1 MSKFYTIDE
10 VSELIDVPAD
20 VIREWV
26 SEGKVSASRRAGDVV
41 LRHHDVQ
48 RLLTEYGRSEDGDKA
63 TEAAKNGSQA
73 SAAQGYMGAQDS
85 SSDPASYYGYPE
97 PEPEPEVQPVQKPQ
111 TGAFKAP
118 TPPMG
123 RNVGAAVPVSERV
136 ATRAQSASDSVDG
149 ESTLSISAPPIT
161 FESLTGIAPV
171 ALDYSSF
178 YDRDLDEYES
188 QMRYLEMEL
197 PLRSCSSGT
206 EKGLSNSNLDKN
218 SAKTDGASAAIDGAQ
233 LEQAIERAV
242 EPLARAQARLIKLF
256 NETREE
262 ARRPSSLP
270 APGANSTD
278 KALARIEEKL
288 AHLPGNSAPA
298 EAESKSLRI
307 FTETL
312 VSGLRQDLASLRTF
326 CTERF
331 NAIDDGPAE
340 LPHDVLENLKEIRS
354 TLGKMETQQDNVGS
368 AALSNLQKKYDLL
381 TQKYNNLRTEHERM
395 AKEHSEVSESS
406 ADVNSILNRLEVLRA
421 PLDAYGLNVGDFME
435 KIVGHVDELSNAKR
449 ELTKQCSALEQKYN
463 DCEAKYEA
471 CEEESST
478 FQVLIGNLQKDNRAL
493 KDECERLKKENAQ
506 AKDDFDEL
514 ESLRETCQRLQST
527 ASGSDEA
534 FGKLQQD
541 YISLQEQNKELRKK
555 VQEYTSEI
563 EQIKG
568 QLQDN
573 RSDNDAQASALQAEL
588 EQRDSAIKDLKAR
601 FEEVSGQLKKANQ
614 ECSASANELDEI
626 KALLEEAKEEAD
638 EARKQLDHSN
648 TAYDD
653 LSEAYKKKE
662 EEAEGAKAELVQMQ
676 TVVKSTKAQSAEL
689 ENMAAEAHKETSEA
703 LAKLKE
709 AEARLEEA
717 EREFEEQQAKVE
729 EAENSREELRVQL
742 ENAQAEAEE
751 LLAKAQD
758 ENRQSL
764 EKLQQELA
772 QAQAQAIASK
782 AELDKQSADIAE
794 REKALQENSS
804 RLESEKSRLLRRIN
818 TLQAKNEALQAE
830 IEESHEFGDDY
841 DAVKA
846 VEVRMQDRLD
856 AVNLELNETKAKLK
870 EYEAQAKSGE
880 SDGGGKELSEALDK
894 LSKLK
899 AENDS
904 LRYELSVRSDSDSLQ
919 KQSAQMLEALANF
932 EAENAEKDRLIEES
946 HQDRARL
953 RDELERTKQALFE
966 QQQLYERERKEW
978 SEILAKQVKGE
989 SVDTGADPLRR
1000 GGFKLFRN
1008 RGGSV

>member
-48 RLLTEYGRSEDGDKA
+48 RLLSEYGRSEDGDKA
-63 TEAAKNGSQA
+63 ANAVKNDGQLNT
-73 SAAQGYMGAQDS
+73 AQGYMGAQGS
-85 SSDPASYYGYPE
+85 SADPASYYGYPDSASM
-97 PEPEPEVQPVQKPQ
+97 PESAVQPVQES
-111 TGAFKAP
+111 GGVFKAP
-118 TPPMG
+118 IPPVG
-123 RNVGAAVPVSERV
+123 RNVGAAVPVSGRV
-136 ATRAQSASDSVDG
+136 VNTQSAADSVDG
-149 ESTLSISAPPIT
+149 ESTLSVSAPPIT

-197 PLRSCSSGT
+197 PLRSCASGT
-206 EKGLSNSNLDKN
+206 EDSFSSSGLDKKN
-218 SAKTDGASAAIDGAQ
+218 GTKTTGTFTAIDGAQ

-262 ARRPSSLP
+262 VRRPSVLP
-270 APGANSTD
+270 APGGSSVD
-278 KALARIEEKL
+278 KALTRIEEKL
-288 AHLPGNSAPA
+288 ANLSGNSAPV

-307 FTETL
+307 FAETM
-312 VSGLRQDLASLRTF
+312 VSSLRQDLASLRTF

-331 NAIDDGPAE
+331 NAINNGSIE
-340 LPHDVLENLKEIRS
+340 QLPHDISESFADIKS
-354 TLGKMETQQDNVGS
+354 ALGKLEAKQDNVGS
-368 AALSNLQKKYDLL
+368 PALDNLQKKYDLL

-395 AKEHSEVSESS
+395 AKEHSEVSENS
-406 ADVNSILNRLEVLRA
+406 ANVDSILNRLEVLRA
-421 PLDAYGLNVGDFME
+421 PLDAYGLDIGDFME
-435 KIVGHVDELSNAKR
+435 KIVGYVDELNNAKR
-449 ELTKQCSALEQKYN
+449 ELSEQYSDLEQKYN

-493 KDECERLKKENAQ
+493 KDECEHLKKENAQ
-506 AKDDFDEL
+506 TKDAFDEL
-514 ESLRETCQRLQST
+514 ESLRETCQRLQNT

-534 FGKLQQD
+534 FSQLQKD
-541 YISLQEQNKELRKK
+541 YLSLQEQNKELRKK
-555 VQEYTSEI
+555 AQESV
-563 EQIKG
+563 
-568 QLQDN
+568 
-573 RSDNDAQASALQAEL
+573 SEL
-588 EQRDSAIKDLKAR
+588 EQRDSTIQGLKSR
-601 FEEVSGQLKKANQ
+601 FEEVSSQLNRANQ
-614 ECSASANELDEI
+614 ECSASASELDKI
-626 KALLEEAKEEAD
+626 KVLLEEAKNDAED
-638 EARKQLDHSN
+638 ARKQLDHSN

-689 ENMAAEAHKETSEA
+689 ENMAAEAHRETSEA

-709 AEARLEEA
+709 AETRLEEA
-717 EREFEEQQAKVE
+717 EKEFKEQQAKVE
-729 EAENSREELRVQL
+729 EAESSREELRVRL
-742 ENAQAEAEE
+742 ESAEAEAEE
-751 LLAKAQD
+751 LLAKVQA
-758 ENRQSL
+758 ESRQSL
-764 EKLQQELA
+764 EKLQAELA
-772 QAQAQAIASK
+772 EARAQAAANQ
-782 AELDKQSADIAE
+782 AELDKKVADIAQ
-794 REKALQENSS
+794 REKVLQENSS
-804 RLESEKSRLLRRIN
+804 RLESEKARLLRRIN

-830 IEESHEFGDDY
+830 IEESHEFGDEF

-856 AVNLELNETKAKLK
+856 AVNFELNETKAKLK
-870 EYEAQAKSGE
+870 EYEAKAKESGGE
-880 SDGGGKELSEALDK
+880 GKELSEALDK
-894 LSKLK
+894 LNKLK

-946 HQDRARL
+946 HQDRAHL
-953 RDELERTKQALFE
+953 REELERTKQSLFE

-989 SVDTGADPLRR
+989 SIDTGAEPLRR

>member
-48 RLLTEYGRSEDGDKA
+48 RLLSEYGRSEDGDNKTA
-63 TEAAKNGSQA
+63 ETAKSGGQS

-85 SSDPASYYGYPE
+85 SSDPASYYGYPD
-97 PEPEPEVQPVQKPQ
+97 PEPEPESQPTQEP
-111 TGAFKAP
+111 TATFKAP
-118 TPPMG
+118 SSSVG
-123 RNVGAAVPVSERV
+123 RNMGAAVPVSERV
-136 ATRAQSASDSVDG
+136 TSATQPVAESVDG

-197 PLRSCSSGT
+197 PLRSSGA
-206 EKGLSNSNLDKN
+206 EKNLSNSNLDKN
-218 SAKTDGASAAIDGAQ
+218 SVKANGTSAAIDGAQ

-262 ARRPSSLP
+262 SRRPSSLP
-270 APGANSTD
+270 APGGSSTD

-288 AHLPGNSAPA
+288 AHLPNNSAPV
-298 EAESKSLRI
+298 EAESKSIRI
-307 FTETL
+307 FAETL
-312 VSGLRQDLASLRTF
+312 VSSLRQDMASLRTF

-331 NAIDDGPAE
+331 NAIDSGAVE
-340 LPHDVLENLKEIRS
+340 LPKDILENFDEIRS
-354 TLGKMETQQDNVGS
+354 TLDKLEAKQDSVGS
-368 AALSNLQKKYDLL
+368 AALGNLQKKYDLL

-395 AKEHSEVSESS
+395 AKEHSEVSESG
-406 ADVNSILNRLEVLRA
+406 ANVDSILNRLEVLRA
-421 PLDAYGLNVGDFME
+421 PLDAYGLDVGDFME
-435 KIVGHVDELSNAKR
+435 KIVSYVDELSNAKG

-527 ASGSDEA
+527 ASGSDEV

-541 YISLQEQNKELRKK
+541 YLSLQEQNKELQKQAK
-555 VQEYTSEI
+555 DYASEL
-563 EQIKG
+563 EHIKS
-568 QLQDN
+568 QLQDD
-573 RSDNDAQASALQAEL
+573 RSDNAAQASALQAEL
-588 EQRDSAIKDLKAR
+588 DQRDSDIKDLKAQ
-601 FEEVSGQLKKANQ
+601 FEEVSAQLKKANQ
-614 ECSASANELDEI
+614 ECDDSANELDEI
-626 KALLEEAKEEAD
+626 KALLEEAKEEAE

-703 LAKLKE
+703 LARLKE

-717 EREFEEQQAKVE
+717 EKEFGEQQTKVE
-729 EAENSREELRVQL
+729 EAESAREELRLQL

-772 QAQAQAIASK
+772 QAQAQALASQ
-782 AELDKQSADIAE
+782 AELDKQTADIAQ
-794 REKALQENSS
+794 REKALQENAS

-870 EYEAQAKSGE
+870 EYETKAGE
-880 SDGGGKELSEALDK
+880 GGSKELNDALGQ

-899 AENDS
+899 SENDS

-953 RDELERTKQALFE
+953 REELERTKQSLFE

-989 SVDTGADPLRR
+989 SIDTGADPLRR

-1008 RGGSV
+1008 RSGSV

>member
-48 RLLTEYGRSEDGDKA
+48 RLLAEYGRSEDGDKA
-63 TEAAKNGSQA
+63 AETAKNGNQA
-73 SAAQGYMGAQDS
+73 AAAQGYMGAQDS
-85 SSDPASYYGYPE
+85 SSDPASYYGYPD
-97 PEPEPEVQPVQKPQ
+97 PEPEPEVQPVQKPV
-111 TGAFKAP
+111 GAFKAP
-118 TPPMG
+118 TPPMN

-136 ATRAQSASDSVDG
+136 APSAQSTSGSVDG
-149 ESTLSISAPPIT
+149 ESTLSIAAPPIT

-206 EKGLSNSNLDKN
+206 EKSLSNSNLDKN
-218 SAKTDGASAAIDGAQ
+218 SAKTNGASAIDGAQ

-270 APGANSTD
+270 APGGNSTD

-288 AHLPGNSAPA
+288 AHLPGNSAPV

-331 NAIDDGPAE
+331 NAIDNGPAE
-340 LPHDVLENLKEIRS
+340 LPHDVSENLDKIRS
-354 TLGKMETQQDNVGS
+354 TLDKMDAKQDSVGS
-368 AALSNLQKKYDLL
+368 AALGNLQKKYDLL

-406 ADVNSILNRLEVLRA
+406 ADVDSILNRLEVLRA
-421 PLDAYGLNVGDFME
+421 PLDAYGLSVGDFME

-449 ELTKQCSALEQKYN
+449 ELSKQCSALEQKYN

-478 FQVLIGNLQKDNRAL
+478 FQVLIGNLQKDNRTL

-541 YISLQEQNKELRKK
+541 YTSLQEQNRELRKK
-555 VQEYTSEI
+555 AQEYASEI

-568 QLQDN
+568 QLQDKQ
-573 RSDNDAQASALQAEL
+573 SDNAAQASELQAEL
-588 EQRDSAIKDLKAR
+588 EQRDKAIQDLKAR
-601 FEEVSGQLKKANQ
+601 FEEASSQLKKANQ

-626 KALLEEAKEEAD
+626 KSLLEEAKKEAD

-703 LAKLKE
+703 LAKLKD

-729 EAENSREELRVQL
+729 EAENSREELRMQL

-772 QAQAQAIASK
+772 QAQAQAVASQ

-794 REKALQENSS
+794 REKALQENSA

-856 AVNLELNETKAKLK
+856 AVNLELNETKARLK
-870 EYEAQAKSGE
+870 EYEAKSGE
-880 SDGGGKELSEALDK
+880 NGGGGKELNEALDK

-989 SVDTGADPLRR
+989 GVDTGADPLRR

>member
-26 SEGKVSASRRAGDVV
+26 SDGKVASSRRAGDVV

-48 RLLTEYGRSEDGDKA
+48 RLLSEYGRSEESAKA
-63 TEAAKNGSQA
+63 AGAVKNSPQPSAAK
-73 SAAQGYMGAQDS
+73 GYMGAQDS
-85 SSDPASYYGYPE
+85 ASDPANYYGYPE
-97 PEPEPEVQPVQKPQ
+97 PEPEPIAQPQPLQKAAD
-111 TGAFKAP
+111 TFKASP
-118 TPPMG
+118 PPMD
-123 RNVGAAVPVSERV
+123 RSRGATLPIPEHAIPH
-136 ATRAQSASDSVDG
+136 AQPIPDSVDG
-149 ESTLSISAPPIT
+149 ESTLSVSAPPIT
-161 FESLTGIAPV
+161 FESLTGVAPV

-197 PLRSCSSGT
+197 PLRSCSSGID
-206 EKGLSNSNLDKN
+206 KASNGSRSDRNGTK
-218 SAKTDGASAAIDGAQ
+218 AERASAAINGAQ
-233 LEQAIERAV
+233 LEQTIERAV

-256 NETREE
+256 NEIREE
-262 ARRPSSLP
+262 SRRPSALP
-270 APGANSTD
+270 SPGGSSVD
-278 KALARIEEKL
+278 KALARIEDKL
-288 AHLPGNSAPA
+288 THLPTSSAPL
-298 EAESKSLRI
+298 ETESKSIRI
-307 FTETL
+307 FAETMF
-312 VSGLRQDLASLRTF
+312 SSIRQDLASLRTF

-331 NAIDDGPAE
+331 NTIDKGPAE
-340 LPHDVLENLKEIRS
+340 LPHDMVENFAQIRS
-354 TLGKMETQQDNVGS
+354 TLDKLEAKQDSAGS
-368 AALSNLQKKYDLL
+368 AALGNLQKKYDLL

-395 AKEHSEVSESS
+395 AKEHSEVNESG
-406 ADVNSILNRLEVLRA
+406 ANVNAILNRLEVLRT

-435 KIVGHVDELSNAKR
+435 KIVSHVDELTNAKK
-449 ELTKQCSALEQKYN
+449 ELTEQCSALEQKYS

-478 FQVLIGNLQKDNRAL
+478 FQVLIGNLQKDNRSL

-506 AKDDFDEL
+506 AKDDYDEL
-514 ESLRETCQRLQST
+514 ESLRETCKKLQST

-541 YISLQEQNKELRKK
+541 YISLQTQNNELRKQA
-555 VQEYTSEI
+555 QEYVSEI

-568 QLQDN
+568 QLQDD
-573 RSDNDAQASALQAEL
+573 RSGNAAQASALQAEL
-588 EQRDSAIKDLKAR
+588 EQRDKAIQDLKAH

-614 ECSASANELDEI
+614 ECSDSANELDEI
-626 KALLEEAKEEAD
+626 RALLESAKEEAE

-709 AEARLEEA
+709 AESRLEEA

-729 EAENSREELRVQL
+729 EAENSREELRIQL

-764 EKLQQELA
+764 EKLESELA
-772 QAQAQAIASK
+772 QAQAQAAASQ
-782 AELDKQSADIAE
+782 AELDKQVAAIAQ
-794 REKALQENSS
+794 REKALQDSS
-804 RLESEKSRLLRRIN
+804 ARLESEKSRLLRRIN

-870 EYEAQAKSGE
+870 EYEAKAKE
-880 SDGGGKELSEALDK
+880 GGGASKELNEALDK
-894 LSKLK
+894 LGKLK

-953 RDELERTKQALFE
+953 RDELERTKQSLFE

-989 SVDTGADPLRR
+989 SVDTGADPARR

>member
-48 RLLTEYGRSEDGDKA
+48 RLLSEYGRSEDGDNK
-63 TEAAKNGSQA
+63 TVGTAKSDSQSGA
-73 SAAQGYMGAQDS
+73 EGYMGAQDS
-85 SSDPASYYGYPE
+85 SSDPASYYGYPD
-97 PEPEPEVQPVQKPQ
+97 PEPEEQPIQEP
-111 TGAFKAP
+111 TSAFKAP
-118 TPPMG
+118 TSPMG
-123 RNVGAAVPVSERV
+123 KNMGAAVPVSERV
-136 ATRAQSASDSVDG
+136 APSTQPTSDSVDG

-197 PLRSCSSGT
+197 PLRSSGT
-206 EKGLSNSNLDKN
+206 EKNLSNSNLDKN
-218 SAKTDGASAAIDGAQ
+218 NAKASGASAAIDGAQ

-262 ARRPSSLP
+262 SRRPSSLP
-270 APGANSTD
+270 APGGSSTD

-288 AHLPGNSAPA
+288 AHLPSNSAPV
-298 EAESKSLRI
+298 EAESKSIRI
-307 FTETL
+307 FAETL
-312 VSGLRQDLASLRTF
+312 VSSLRQDLASLRTF

-331 NAIDDGPAE
+331 NSINSGTAE
-340 LPHDVLENLKEIRS
+340 LPKDIIENFEEIRS
-354 TLGKMETQQDNVGS
+354 TLGKMEAKQDNVGS
-368 AALSNLQKKYDLL
+368 AALGNLQKKYDLL

-395 AKEHSEVSESS
+395 AKEHSEVSESG
-406 ADVNSILNRLEVLRA
+406 ANVDSILNRLEVLRA
-421 PLDAYGLNVGDFME
+421 PLDAYGMNVGDFME
-435 KIVGHVDELSNAKR
+435 KIVSYVDELSGAKR
-449 ELTKQCSALEQKYN
+449 ELTKQCSVLEQKYN

-478 FQVLIGNLQKDNRAL
+478 FQVLISNLQKDNRTL

-514 ESLRETCQRLQST
+514 ESLRETCQQLQST

-541 YISLQEQNKELRKK
+541 YISLQEQNKELQKK
-555 VQEYTSEI
+555 ARDYSAEI
-563 EQIKG
+563 ERIKS

-588 EQRDSAIKDLKAR
+588 DKRDNDIKDLKAR
-601 FEEVSGQLKKANQ
+601 FEEVSVQLKKANQ
-614 ECSASANELDEI
+614 ECNDSASELDEI
-626 KALLEEAKEEAD
+626 KALLEEAKNEAE

-717 EREFEEQQAKVE
+717 EKEFGEQQAKVE
-729 EAENSREELRVQL
+729 EAESAREELRLQL

-764 EKLQQELA
+764 EKLQQELTQAKA
-772 QAQAQAIASK
+772 QALASQA
-782 AELDKQSADIAE
+782 EFDKQTADIAQ
-794 REKALQENSS
+794 REKSLQENAS

-870 EYEAQAKSGE
+870 EYETKAGE
-880 SDGGGKELSEALDK
+880 GGSSKELNEALSQ

-953 RDELERTKQALFE
+953 REELERTKQSLFE

-989 SVDTGADPLRR
+989 SIDTGADPLRR

>member
-10 VSELIDVPAD
+10 VSGLIDVPAD

-48 RLLTEYGRSEDGDKA
+48 RLLSEYGRSEDGDNKTA
-63 TEAAKNGSQA
+63 GTAKSDSQ
-73 SAAQGYMGAQDS
+73 SGAAQGYMGAQDS
-85 SSDPASYYGYPE
+85 SSDPASYYGYPD
-97 PEPEPEVQPVQKPQ
+97 PEPEPEEQPIQEP
-111 TGAFKAP
+111 TSAFKAP
-118 TPPMG
+118 TSPMG
-123 RNVGAAVPVSERV
+123 KNMGAAVPVSERV
-136 ATRAQSASDSVDG
+136 APSTQPTSDSVDG

-197 PLRSCSSGT
+197 PLRSSGT
-206 EKGLSNSNLDKN
+206 EKNLSNSNLDKN
-218 SAKTDGASAAIDGAQ
+218 NAKASGASAAIDGAQ

-262 ARRPSSLP
+262 SRRPSSLP
-270 APGANSTD
+270 APGGSSTD

-288 AHLPGNSAPA
+288 AHLPSNSAPV
-298 EAESKSLRI
+298 EAESKSIRI
-307 FTETL
+307 FAETL
-312 VSGLRQDLASLRTF
+312 VSSLRQDLASLRTF

-331 NAIDDGPAE
+331 NSINSGTAE
-340 LPHDVLENLKEIRS
+340 LPKDIIENFEEIRS
-354 TLGKMETQQDNVGS
+354 TLGKMEAKQDNVGS
-368 AALSNLQKKYDLL
+368 AALGNLQKKYDLL

-395 AKEHSEVSESS
+395 AKEHSEVSESG
-406 ADVNSILNRLEVLRA
+406 ANVDSILNRLEVLRA
-421 PLDAYGLNVGDFME
+421 PLDAYGMNVGDFME
-435 KIVGHVDELSNAKR
+435 KIVSYVDELSGAKR
-449 ELTKQCSALEQKYN
+449 ELTKQCSVLEQKYN

-478 FQVLIGNLQKDNRAL
+478 FQVLISNLQKDNRTL

-514 ESLRETCQRLQST
+514 ESLRETCQQLQST
-527 ASGSDEA
+527 ASGSNEA

-541 YISLQEQNKELRKK
+541 YISLQEQNKELQKK
-555 VQEYTSEI
+555 ARDYSAEI
-563 EQIKG
+563 ERIKS

-588 EQRDSAIKDLKAR
+588 DKRDNDIKDLKAR
-601 FEEVSGQLKKANQ
+601 FEEVSVQLKKANQ
-614 ECSASANELDEI
+614 ECNDSASELDEI
-626 KALLEEAKEEAD
+626 KALLEEAKNEAE

-717 EREFEEQQAKVE
+717 EKEFGEQQAKVE
-729 EAENSREELRVQL
+729 EAESAREELRLQL

-764 EKLQQELA
+764 EKLQQELTQAKA
-772 QAQAQAIASK
+772 QALASQA
-782 AELDKQSADIAE
+782 EFDKQTADIAQ
-794 REKALQENSS
+794 REKSLQENAS

-870 EYEAQAKSGE
+870 EYETKAGE
-880 SDGGGKELSEALDK
+880 GGSSKELNEALSQ

-953 RDELERTKQALFE
+953 REELERTKQSLFE

-989 SVDTGADPLRR
+989 SIDTGADPLRR
-1000 GGFKLFRN
+1000 SGFKLFRN
-1008 RGGSV
+1008 RGGAV

>member
-10 VSELIDVPAD
+10 VSELTDVPAD

-41 LRHHDVQ
+41 LCRHDVQ
-48 RLLTEYGRSEDGDKA
+48 RLLSEYGRSEDGDNKTA
-63 TEAAKNGSQA
+63 GTAKSDSQ
-73 SAAQGYMGAQDS
+73 SGAAQGYMGAQDS
-85 SSDPASYYGYPE
+85 SSDPASYYGYPD
-97 PEPEPEVQPVQKPQ
+97 PEPEPEEQPIQEP
-111 TGAFKAP
+111 TSAFKAP
-118 TPPMG
+118 TSPMG
-123 RNVGAAVPVSERV
+123 RNMGAAVPVSERV
-136 ATRAQSASDSVDG
+136 ASSTQPTSDSVDG

-197 PLRSCSSGT
+197 PLRSSGT
-206 EKGLSNSNLDKN
+206 EKNLSNSNLDKN
-218 SAKTDGASAAIDGAQ
+218 NAKASGASAAIDGAQ

-262 ARRPSSLP
+262 SRRPSSLP
-270 APGANSTD
+270 APGGSSTD

-288 AHLPGNSAPA
+288 AHLPSNSAPV
-298 EAESKSLRI
+298 EAESKSIRI
-307 FTETL
+307 FAETL
-312 VSGLRQDLASLRTF
+312 VSSLRQDLASLRTF

-331 NAIDDGPAE
+331 NSINSGTAE
-340 LPHDVLENLKEIRS
+340 LPKDIIENFEEIRS
-354 TLGKMETQQDNVGS
+354 TLGKMEAKQDNVGS
-368 AALSNLQKKYDLL
+368 AALGNLQKKYDLL

-395 AKEHSEVSESS
+395 AKEHSEVSESG
-406 ADVNSILNRLEVLRA
+406 ANVDSILNRLEVLRA
-421 PLDAYGLNVGDFME
+421 PLDAYGMNVGDFME
-435 KIVGHVDELSNAKR
+435 KIVSYVDELSGAKR
-449 ELTKQCSALEQKYN
+449 ELTKQCSVLEQKYN

-478 FQVLIGNLQKDNRAL
+478 FQVLISNLQKDNRTL

-514 ESLRETCQRLQST
+514 ESLRETCQQLQST

-541 YISLQEQNKELRKK
+541 YISLQEQNKELQKK
-555 VQEYTSEI
+555 ARDYSAEI
-563 EQIKG
+563 ERIKS

-588 EQRDSAIKDLKAR
+588 DKRDNDIKDLKAR
-601 FEEVSGQLKKANQ
+601 FEEVSVQLKKANQ
-614 ECSASANELDEI
+614 ECNDSASELDEI
-626 KALLEEAKEEAD
+626 KALLEEAKNEAE

-717 EREFEEQQAKVE
+717 EKEFGEQQAKVE
-729 EAENSREELRVQL
+729 EAESAREELRLQL

-764 EKLQQELA
+764 EKLQQELTQAKA
-772 QAQAQAIASK
+772 QALASQA
-782 AELDKQSADIAE
+782 EFDKQTADIAQ
-794 REKALQENSS
+794 REKSLQENAS

-870 EYEAQAKSGE
+870 EYETKAGE
-880 SDGGGKELSEALDK
+880 GGSSKELNEALSQ

-953 RDELERTKQALFE
+953 REELERTKQSLFE

-989 SVDTGADPLRR
+989 SIDTGADPLRR

>member
-48 RLLTEYGRSEDGDKA
+48 RLLSEYGRSEDGDNKTA
-63 TEAAKNGSQA
+63 GTAKSDSQ
-73 SAAQGYMGAQDS
+73 SGAAQGYMGAQDS
-85 SSDPASYYGYPE
+85 SSDPASYYGYPD
-97 PEPEPEVQPVQKPQ
+97 PEPEPEEQSIQEP
-111 TGAFKAP
+111 TSAFKAP
-118 TPPMG
+118 TSPMG
-123 RNVGAAVPVSERV
+123 KNMGAAVPVSERV
-136 ATRAQSASDSVDG
+136 APSTQPTSDSVDG

-197 PLRSCSSGT
+197 PLRSSGT
-206 EKGLSNSNLDKN
+206 EKNLSNSNLDKN
-218 SAKTDGASAAIDGAQ
+218 NAKASGASAAIDGAQ

-262 ARRPSSLP
+262 SRRPSSLP
-270 APGANSTD
+270 APGGSSTD

-288 AHLPGNSAPA
+288 AHLPSNSAPV
-298 EAESKSLRI
+298 EAESKSIRI
-307 FTETL
+307 FAETL
-312 VSGLRQDLASLRTF
+312 VSSLRQDLASLRTF

-331 NAIDDGPAE
+331 NSINSGTAE
-340 LPHDVLENLKEIRS
+340 LPKDIIENFEEIRS
-354 TLGKMETQQDNVGS
+354 TLGKMEAKQDNVGS
-368 AALSNLQKKYDLL
+368 AALGNLQKKYDLL

-395 AKEHSEVSESS
+395 AKEHSEVSESG
-406 ADVNSILNRLEVLRA
+406 ANVDSILNRLEVLRA
-421 PLDAYGLNVGDFME
+421 PLDAYGMNVGDFME
-435 KIVGHVDELSNAKR
+435 KIVSYVDELSGAKR
-449 ELTKQCSALEQKYN
+449 ELTKQCSVLEQKYN

-478 FQVLIGNLQKDNRAL
+478 FQVLISNLQKDNRTL

-514 ESLRETCQRLQST
+514 ESLRETCQQLQST
-527 ASGSDEA
+527 ASGSNEA

-541 YISLQEQNKELRKK
+541 YISLQEQNKELQKK
-555 VQEYTSEI
+555 ARDYSAEI
-563 EQIKG
+563 ERIKS

-588 EQRDSAIKDLKAR
+588 DKRDNDIKDLKAR
-601 FEEVSGQLKKANQ
+601 FEEVSVQLKKANQ
-614 ECSASANELDEI
+614 ECNDSASELDEI
-626 KALLEEAKEEAD
+626 KALLEEAKNEAE

-717 EREFEEQQAKVE
+717 EKEFGEQQAKVE
-729 EAENSREELRVQL
+729 EAESAREELRLQL

-764 EKLQQELA
+764 EKLQQELTQAKA
-772 QAQAQAIASK
+772 QALASQA
-782 AELDKQSADIAE
+782 EFDKQTADIAQ
-794 REKALQENSS
+794 REKSLQENAS

-870 EYEAQAKSGE
+870 EYETKAGE
-880 SDGGGKELSEALDK
+880 GGSSKELNEALSQ

-953 RDELERTKQALFE
+953 REELERTKQSLFE

-989 SVDTGADPLRR
+989 SIDTGADPLRR

-1008 RGGSV
+1008 RGGAV

>member
-48 RLLTEYGRSEDGDKA
+48 RLLSEYGRSEDGDNK
-63 TEAAKNGSQA
+63 TTGTAKSGSQ
-73 SAAQGYMGAQDS
+73 SGAAQGYMGAQDS

-97 PEPEPEVQPVQKPQ
+97 PEPEPEAQPIQEPAN
-111 TGAFKAP
+111 AFKAP
-118 TPPMG
+118 APPMG
-123 RNVGAAVPVSERV
+123 RNMGAAVPVSERV
-136 ATRAQSASDSVDG
+136 APSAQPASDSVDG

-197 PLRSCSSGT
+197 PLRSSGA
-206 EKGLSNSNLDKN
+206 EKNLSNSNLDKN
-218 SAKTDGASAAIDGAQ
+218 SAKANGASAAIDGAQ

-262 ARRPSSLP
+262 SRRPSSLP
-270 APGANSTD
+270 APGGSSAD

-288 AHLPGNSAPA
+288 AHLPSNSAPV
-298 EAESKSLRI
+298 EAESKSIRI
-307 FTETL
+307 FAETL
-312 VSGLRQDLASLRTF
+312 VSSLRQDLASLRTF

-331 NAIDDGPAE
+331 NAINSGTTE
-340 LPHDVLENLKEIRS
+340 LPKDILESFEEIRS
-354 TLGKMETQQDNVGS
+354 TLGKMEAKQDSVGS
-368 AALSNLQKKYDLL
+368 AALGNLQKKYDLL
-381 TQKYNNLRTEHERM
+381 TQKYNNLRAEHERM
-395 AKEHSEVSESS
+395 AKEHSEVSESG
-406 ADVNSILNRLEVLRA
+406 ANVDSILNRLEVLRA
-421 PLDAYGLNVGDFME
+421 PLDAYGMNVGDFME
-435 KIVGHVDELSNAKR
+435 KIVSYVDELSGAKR
-449 ELTKQCSALEQKYN
+449 ELTKQCSVLEQKYN

-478 FQVLIGNLQKDNRAL
+478 FQVLISNLQKDNRTL

-541 YISLQEQNKELRKK
+541 YISLQEQNQELQKK
-555 VQEYTSEI
+555 ARDYSVEI
-563 EQIKG
+563 ERIKG

-573 RSDNDAQASALQAEL
+573 RSENAAQASTLQAEL
-588 EQRDSAIKDLKAR
+588 EQRDNDIKELKAR
-601 FEEVSGQLKKANQ
+601 FEEVSVQLKKANQ
-614 ECSASANELDEI
+614 ECNDSASELDEI
-626 KALLEEAKEEAD
+626 KALLEEAKDEAE

-717 EREFEEQQAKVE
+717 EKEFGEQQIKVE
-729 EAENSREELRVQL
+729 EAESAREELRLQL

-758 ENRQSL
+758 ESRQSL

-772 QAQAQAIASK
+772 QAKAQALANQ
-782 AELDKQSADIAE
+782 AELDKQTADIAQ
-794 REKALQENSS
+794 REKALQENAS
-804 RLESEKSRLLRRIN
+804 RLENEKSRLLRRIN

-870 EYEAQAKSGE
+870 EYETKAGE
-880 SDGGGKELSEALDK
+880 SDSSKELNEALSQ
-894 LSKLK
+894 LGKLK

-953 RDELERTKQALFE
+953 REELERTKQSLFE

-989 SVDTGADPLRR
+989 SIDTGADPLRR

>member
-10 VSELIDVPAD
+10 VSGLIDVPAD

-48 RLLTEYGRSEDGDKA
+48 RLLSEYGRSEDGDNKTA
-63 TEAAKNGSQA
+63 GTAKSDSQ
-73 SAAQGYMGAQDS
+73 SGAAQGYMGAQDS
-85 SSDPASYYGYPE
+85 SSDPASYYGYPD
-97 PEPEPEVQPVQKPQ
+97 PEPEPEEQPIQEP
-111 TGAFKAP
+111 TSAFKAP
-118 TPPMG
+118 TSPMG
-123 RNVGAAVPVSERV
+123 RNMGAAVPVSERV
-136 ATRAQSASDSVDG
+136 APSTQPTSDSVDG

-197 PLRSCSSGT
+197 PLRSSGT
-206 EKGLSNSNLDKN
+206 EKNLSNSNLDKN
-218 SAKTDGASAAIDGAQ
+218 NAKASGASAAIDGAQ

-262 ARRPSSLP
+262 SRRPSSLP
-270 APGANSTD
+270 APGGSSTD

-288 AHLPGNSAPA
+288 AHLPSNSAPV
-298 EAESKSLRI
+298 EAESKSIRI
-307 FTETL
+307 FAETL
-312 VSGLRQDLASLRTF
+312 VSSLRQDLASLRTF

-331 NAIDDGPAE
+331 NSINSGTAE
-340 LPHDVLENLKEIRS
+340 LPKDIIENFEEIRS
-354 TLGKMETQQDNVGS
+354 TLGKMEAKQDNVGS
-368 AALSNLQKKYDLL
+368 AALGNLQKKYDLL

-395 AKEHSEVSESS
+395 AKEHSEVSESG
-406 ADVNSILNRLEVLRA
+406 ANVDSILNRLEVLRA
-421 PLDAYGLNVGDFME
+421 PLDAYGMNVGDFME
-435 KIVGHVDELSNAKR
+435 KIVSYVDELSGAKR
-449 ELTKQCSALEQKYN
+449 ELTKQCSVLEQKYN

-478 FQVLIGNLQKDNRAL
+478 FQVLISNLQKDNRTL

-514 ESLRETCQRLQST
+514 ESLRETCQQLQST
-527 ASGSDEA
+527 ASGSNEA

-541 YISLQEQNKELRKK
+541 YISLQEQNKELQKK
-555 VQEYTSEI
+555 ARDYSAEI
-563 EQIKG
+563 ERIKS

-588 EQRDSAIKDLKAR
+588 DKRDNDIKDLKAR
-601 FEEVSGQLKKANQ
+601 FEEVSVQLKKANQ
-614 ECSASANELDEI
+614 ECNDSASELDEI
-626 KALLEEAKEEAD
+626 KALLEEAKNEAE

-717 EREFEEQQAKVE
+717 EKEFGEQQAKVE
-729 EAENSREELRVQL
+729 EAESAREELRLQL

-764 EKLQQELA
+764 EKLQQELTQAKA
-772 QAQAQAIASK
+772 QALASQA
-782 AELDKQSADIAE
+782 EFDKQTADIAQ
-794 REKALQENSS
+794 REKSLQENAS

-870 EYEAQAKSGE
+870 EYETKAGE
-880 SDGGGKELSEALDK
+880 GGSSKELNEALSQ

-953 RDELERTKQALFE
+953 REELERTKQSLFE

-989 SVDTGADPLRR
+989 SIDTGADPLRR

-1008 RGGSV
+1008 RGGAV

>member
-48 RLLTEYGRSEDGDKA
+48 RLLSEYGRSEDGDNKTA
-63 TEAAKNGSQA
+63 GTAKSDSQ
-73 SAAQGYMGAQDS
+73 SGAAQGYMGAQDS
-85 SSDPASYYGYPE
+85 SSDPASYYGYPD
-97 PEPEPEVQPVQKPQ
+97 PEPEPEEQPIQEP
-111 TGAFKAP
+111 TSAFKAP
-118 TPPMG
+118 TSPMG
-123 RNVGAAVPVSERV
+123 RNMGAAVPVSERV
-136 ATRAQSASDSVDG
+136 APSTQPASDSVDG
-149 ESTLSISAPPIT
+149 KSTLSISAPPIT

-197 PLRSCSSGT
+197 PLRSSGT
-206 EKGLSNSNLDKN
+206 EKNLSNSNLDKN
-218 SAKTDGASAAIDGAQ
+218 NVKASGASAAIDGAQ

-262 ARRPSSLP
+262 SRRLSSLP
-270 APGANSTD
+270 ASGGISTD

-288 AHLPGNSAPA
+288 AHLPSNSAPV
-298 EAESKSLRI
+298 EAESKSIRI
-307 FTETL
+307 FAETL
-312 VSGLRQDLASLRTF
+312 VSSLRQDLASLRTF
-326 CTERF
+326 CIERF
-331 NAIDDGPAE
+331 NSINSGTAE
-340 LPHDVLENLKEIRS
+340 LPKDIIENFEEIRS
-354 TLGKMETQQDNVGS
+354 TLGKMEAKQENVGS
-368 AALSNLQKKYDLL
+368 AALGNLQKKYDLL

-395 AKEHSEVSESS
+395 AKEHSEVSESG
-406 ADVNSILNRLEVLRA
+406 ANVDSILNRLEVLRA
-421 PLDAYGLNVGDFME
+421 PLDAYGMNVGDFME
-435 KIVGHVDELSNAKR
+435 KIVSYVDELSCAKR
-449 ELTKQCSALEQKYN
+449 ELTKQCSVLEQKYN

-478 FQVLIGNLQKDNRAL
+478 FQVLISNLQKDNRIL

-514 ESLRETCQRLQST
+514 ESLRETCQQLQST

-541 YISLQEQNKELRKK
+541 YISLQEQNKELQKK
-555 VQEYTSEI
+555 ARDYSAEI
-563 EQIKG
+563 ERIKS

-588 EQRDSAIKDLKAR
+588 EKRDNDIKDLKAR
-601 FEEVSGQLKKANQ
+601 FEEVSVQLKKANQ
-614 ECSASANELDEI
+614 ECNDSASELDEI
-626 KALLEEAKEEAD
+626 KALLEEAKNEAE

-717 EREFEEQQAKVE
+717 EKEFGEQQAKVE
-729 EAENSREELRVQL
+729 EAESAREELRLQL

-764 EKLQQELA
+764 EKLQQELTQAKA
-772 QAQAQAIASK
+772 QALASQA
-782 AELDKQSADIAE
+782 EFDKQTADIVQ
-794 REKALQENSS
+794 REKSLQENAS

-870 EYEAQAKSGE
+870 EYETKAGE
-880 SDGGGKELSEALDK
+880 GGSSKELNEALSQ
-894 LSKLK
+894 LNKLK

-953 RDELERTKQALFE
+953 REELERTKQSLFE

-989 SVDTGADPLRR
+989 SIDTGADPLRR

>member
-1 MSKFYTIDE
+1 MSKFYTIEE
-10 VSELIDVPAD
+10 VSELINVPAD

-41 LRHHDVQ
+41 LRHHEVQ
-48 RLLTEYGRSEDGDKA
+48 RLLSEYGESEDGGNKA
-63 TEAAKNGSQA
+63 SAAGDSNQLG
-73 SAAQGYMGAQDS
+73 AAQGYIGAQDS
-85 SSDPASYYGYPE
+85 AADPASYYGYPE
-97 PEPEPEVQPVQKPQ
+97 PEPEPEVQQVQEPVQSFKTSASP
-111 TGAFKAP
+111 GAMGGNVGLP
-118 TPPMG
+118 TPG
-123 RNVGAAVPVSERV
+123 RAINNPP
-136 ATRAQSASDSVDG
+136 ATSADSVDG
-149 ESTLSISAPPIT
+149 ESTLSISAPIT

-197 PLRSCSSGT
+197 PLRSCA
-206 EKGLSNSNLDKN
+206 SNADKSLGSVGLDK
-218 SAKTDGASAAIDGAQ
+218 SAQKSTGASASIDGAQ

-262 ARRPSSLP
+262 SRRPSSLP
-270 APGANSTD
+270 APGGSSVD

-288 AHLPGNSAPA
+288 AKVSSSAAPV
-298 EAESKSLRI
+298 EAESKSVRI
-307 FTETL
+307 LTETL
-312 VSGLRQDLASLRTF
+312 VNGLRQDLAALRTF

-331 NAIDDGPAE
+331 NAIDNKPAGLSRDILKNFE
-340 LPHDVLENLKEIRS
+340 DIKSSLDKLESN
-354 TLGKMETQQDNVGS
+354 QDSGGG
-368 AALSNLQKKYDLL
+368 AALGNLQKKYDLL

-395 AKEHSEVSESS
+395 AKEHSEVNESG
-406 ADVNSILNRLEVLRA
+406 VNVDSILNRLEVLRA
-421 PLDAYGLNVGDFME
+421 PLDAYGLKVGDFME
-435 KIVGHVDELSNAKR
+435 KIVEYVDELSNAKR
-449 ELTKQCSALEQKYN
+449 DLTKQCSTLEQKYN

-478 FQVLIGNLQKDNRAL
+478 FQVLISNLQKDNRAL
-493 KDECERLKKENAQ
+493 KEECERLKEENAH
-506 AKDDFDEL
+506 AKDSFDEL
-514 ESLRETCQRLQST
+514 ESLRETCERLQST

-534 FGKLQQD
+534 FGKLQQE

-555 VQEYTSEI
+555 VQTSEA
-563 EQIKG
+563 EVAQIKG
-568 QLQDN
+568 QLEAGQ
-573 RSDNDAQASALQAEL
+573 SGSAAQTAALKAEL
-588 EQRDSAIKDLKAR
+588 DKRDGAIQDMKAR
-601 FEEVSGQLKKANQ
+601 FEEVSSQLKKANE
-614 ECSASANELDEI
+614 ECSASADELDEI
-626 KALLEEAKEEAD
+626 KALLEEAKEEAE

-709 AEARLEEA
+709 AETRLEEA

-729 EAENSREELRVQL
+729 EAENAREELRVQL
-742 ENAQAEAEE
+742 ESAQAEAEE
-751 LLAKAQD
+751 LLAKAQA
-758 ENRQSL
+758 ENLQSL
-764 EKLQQELA
+764 EAMQAELA
-772 QAQAQAIASK
+772 EAKAAAEASQ
-782 AELDKQSADIAE
+782 AELDKQTADIAE
-794 REKALQENSS
+794 KEKTLQENSA
-804 RLESEKSRLLRRIN
+804 RLESEKARLLRRIN

-830 IEESHEFGDDY
+830 IEESHEFGDEY

-856 AVNLELNETKAKLK
+856 AVNFELNETKAKLK
-870 EYEAQAKSGE
+870 EYEAKAQESGGSSE
-880 SDGGGKELSEALDK
+880 ELNEALDK

-899 AENDS
+899 SENDS

-919 KQSAQMLEALANF
+919 KQSAEMLEAIANF
-932 EAENAEKDRLIEES
+932 EAESAEKDRLIEES

-953 RDELERTKQALFE
+953 REELERVKQSLFE

-989 SVDTGADPLRR
+989 VADAGSDSLRR

-1008 RGGSV
+1008 RGGAV

>member
-10 VSELIDVPAD
+10 VSELTDVPAD
-20 VIREWV
+20 VIRGWV

-41 LRHHDVQ
+41 LCRHDVQ
-48 RLLTEYGRSEDGDKA
+48 RLLSEYGRSEDGDNKTA
-63 TEAAKNGSQA
+63 GTAKSDSQ
-73 SAAQGYMGAQDS
+73 SGAAQGYMGAQDS
-85 SSDPASYYGYPE
+85 SSDPASYYGYPD
-97 PEPEPEVQPVQKPQ
+97 PEPEPEEQPIQEP
-111 TGAFKAP
+111 TSAFKAP
-118 TPPMG
+118 TSPMG
-123 RNVGAAVPVSERV
+123 RNMGAAVPVSERV
-136 ATRAQSASDSVDG
+136 ASSTQPTSDSVDG

-197 PLRSCSSGT
+197 PLRSSGT
-206 EKGLSNSNLDKN
+206 EKNLSNSNLDKN
-218 SAKTDGASAAIDGAQ
+218 NAKASGASAAIDGAQ

-262 ARRPSSLP
+262 SRRPSSLP
-270 APGANSTD
+270 APGGSSTD

-288 AHLPGNSAPA
+288 AHLPSNSAPV
-298 EAESKSLRI
+298 EAESKSIRI
-307 FTETL
+307 FAETL
-312 VSGLRQDLASLRTF
+312 VSSLRQDLASLRTF

-331 NAIDDGPAE
+331 NSINSGTAE
-340 LPHDVLENLKEIRS
+340 LPKDIIENFEEIRS
-354 TLGKMETQQDNVGS
+354 TLGKMEAKQDNVGS
-368 AALSNLQKKYDLL
+368 AALGNLQKKYDLL

-395 AKEHSEVSESS
+395 AKEHSEVSESG
-406 ADVNSILNRLEVLRA
+406 ANVDSILNRLEVLRA
-421 PLDAYGLNVGDFME
+421 PLDAYGMNVGDFME
-435 KIVGHVDELSNAKR
+435 KIVSYVDELSGAKR
-449 ELTKQCSALEQKYN
+449 ELTKQCSVLEQKYN

-478 FQVLIGNLQKDNRAL
+478 FQVLISNLQKDNRTL

-514 ESLRETCQRLQST
+514 ESLRETCQQLQST

-541 YISLQEQNKELRKK
+541 YISLQEQNKELQKK
-555 VQEYTSEI
+555 ARDYSAEI
-563 EQIKG
+563 ERIKS

-588 EQRDSAIKDLKAR
+588 DKRDNDIKDLKAR
-601 FEEVSGQLKKANQ
+601 FEEVSVQLKKANQ
-614 ECSASANELDEI
+614 ECNDSASELDEI
-626 KALLEEAKEEAD
+626 KALLEEAKNEAE

-717 EREFEEQQAKVE
+717 EKEFGEQQAKVE
-729 EAENSREELRVQL
+729 EAESAREELRLQL

-764 EKLQQELA
+764 EKLQQELTQAKA
-772 QAQAQAIASK
+772 QALASQA
-782 AELDKQSADIAE
+782 EFDKQTADIAQ
-794 REKALQENSS
+794 REKSLQENAS

-870 EYEAQAKSGE
+870 EYETKAGE
-880 SDGGGKELSEALDK
+880 GGSSKELNEALSQ

-953 RDELERTKQALFE
+953 REELERTKQSLFE

-989 SVDTGADPLRR
+989 SIDTGADPLRR